1 MKLLVAIHDVTPAHA
16 AAVERLWHMCEKR
29 RVLPAL
35 FVVPN
40 WHGAWPLED
49 FRFFT
54 DWTRA
59 RAAEGADIFLHG
71 ERHDEI
77 GLPRHLSD
85 EVRAIGRT
93 DREGE
98 FLTLNAGAASARIG
112 RGVARLKRVGLS
124 PMGFVAPA
132 WLARRD
138 CAPIVRDHGLRVSE
152 DARAIY
158 LHTRGTRLESPVVR
172 WSARTEWRAR
182 VSPTVVSLAS
192 WRHRRHW
199 LVRIALHPQDLAHE
213 STLASIEATLDH
225 WVSQRTPWAYAAL

>member
-16 AAVERLWHMCEKR
+16 SAIERLWHICADR

-40 WHGAWPLED
+40 WHGNWPLED

-54 DWTRA
+54 DWARERA
-59 RAAEGADIFLHG
+59 SEGSDIFLHG

-77 GLPRHLSD
+77 GLPRRFAD

-93 DREGE
+93 NREGE
-98 FLTLNAGAASARIG
+98 FLTLNADAASSRIG
-112 RGVARLKRVGLS
+112 RGLARLKRVGLS

-138 CAPIVRDHGLRVSE
+138 CAPMALQHGLRVSE

-158 LHTRGTRLESPVVR
+158 LHARGTRLESPVVR

-182 VSPTVVSLAS
+182 ISPAVASLVS
-192 WRHRRHW
+192 WQHRRHW
-199 LVRIALHPQDLAHE
+199 LVRIALHPQDLGHA
-213 STLASIEATLDH
+213 STTASIEATLDR
-225 WVSQRTPWAYAAL
+225 WVAQRTPWAYAAL